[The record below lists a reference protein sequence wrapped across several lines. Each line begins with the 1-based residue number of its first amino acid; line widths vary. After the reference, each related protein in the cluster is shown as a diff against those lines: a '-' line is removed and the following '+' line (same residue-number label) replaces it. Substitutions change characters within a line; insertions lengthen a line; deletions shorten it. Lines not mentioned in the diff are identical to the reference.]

1 MDQARQILDTALA
14 LLARVADAA
23 FGLLAVIEAWLRL
36 HMGQLGVPPA
46 LQTALLVV
54 GALLLVLAALRLLGW
69 ALRILLVLFL
79 VALAVQAFG
88 PARRPAAPVR
98 HTGAIERQAAGTPLV
113 VEYSKCS
120 ATSGCTIG

>member
-1 MDQARQILDTALA
+1 MDQARQILDAALA
-14 LLARVADAA
+14 LLWQ
-23 FGLLAVIEAWLRL
+23 AVGFVLSVIVPVEAWLRL
-36 HMGQLGVPPA
+36 HMGQLGIPPA
-46 LQTALLVV
+46 LQTAVLVV

-79 VALAVQAFG
+79 VALAVQAFA

-98 HTGAIERQAAGTPLV
+98 QTQAVERQAAGTPFV